1 MQRFDDTGCS
11 SRRGDDDVIF
21 CGDSLLAVD
30 TNGRG
35 VGEST
40 LSLKP
45 DG

>member
-1 MQRFDDTGCS
+1 MQRLDDAGW
-11 SRRGDDDVIF
+11 SRPGDDDVIF
-21 CGDSLLAVD
+21 WGDSLLAVN
-30 TNGRG
+30 TNGQG